1 MAGTFAL
8 TNSSA
13 RVDQAVSAV
22 HSGLFVNGT
31 GVVYAGGN
39 QSISGNKTFNNN
51 LVAAGNFSA
60 TGVSGDLLPAVS
72 GSPNIGSVARPFN
85 TGYFGHV
92 SSNSGN
98 FNSLTVGTLNAN
110 LNIGA
115 TGITNLSVTGTG
127 YIQNIRSSGSSLFDG
142 AVTLNAAITS
152 TGNNTWSGQNSF
164 AAANFKSPVFFE
176 AATTTSGVANFP
188 SGISSGPI
196 TGGTFYQTGNS
207 TMSGSLTHS
216 GTIAQVGNSTFVG
229 NIGVNGTSLF
239 TGSVGITGGNVTI
252 RAATLLTTGSSPSDR
267 LGIVQNIDHS
277 GNLNTSGHIYISQTL
292 NVTGNQTNLGVL
304 SVANTGYFNGVR
316 TTGTSVLNG
325 TTTITGNNALL
336 GDTFITGNETH
347 SGNVAFNNSTGQL
360 VQFNG
365 YVRSYIVAQGI
376 GVNDIKPA
384 ALTST
389 DFWSTAGNAVS
400 PGTGKWITQYTGII
414 GERALFL
421 TGSSFSVPYNN
432 NLPLGAY
439 GRVFELVNVGATAGT
454 PRSGIWY
461 PLGI

>member
-8 TNSSA
+8 TNSA
-13 RVDQAVSAV
+13 TRVDQAVSAV

-31 GVVYAGGN
+31 GVVYTGGS
-39 QSISGNKTFNNN
+39 QSINGNKTFNNN

-60 TGVSGDLLPAVS
+60 TGVSGDFLPSAS
-72 GSPNIGSVARPFN
+72 GASNFGSVARPFN

-98 FNSLTVGTLNAN
+98 FNVLTVGTLNAN

-115 TGITNLSVTGTG
+115 TGISNLSVTGTG
-127 YIQNIRSSGSSLFDG
+127 YIQNIRNSGNSLFDG
-142 AVTLNAAITS
+142 TVTLNAAITS
-152 TGNNTWSGQNSF
+152 TGNNTWSGQNNF
-164 AAANFKSPVFFE
+164 AATNFKSPVFFE
-176 AATTTSGVANFP
+176 STSTTSGAANFP
-188 SGISSGPI
+188 GGISSGPI
-196 TGGTFYQTGNS
+196 TGATFYQTGSS

-216 GTIAQVGNSTFVG
+216 GTISQIGNSTFIG

-325 TTTITGNNALL
+325 LTTITGTNSIQGTNYVA
-336 GDTFITGNETH
+336 GSTRVTGNFE
-347 SGNVAFNNSTGQL
+347 VANTTGD
-360 VQFNG
+360 VVSFDS
-365 YVRSYIVAQGI
+365 YFRPYIVASGI
-376 GVNDIKPA
+376 GTSRVDNLTIANFFANGTAIAPA
-384 ALTST
+384 I
-389 DFWSTAGNAVS
+389 
-400 PGTGKWITQYTGII
+400 GTGKWVTTYTGRI
-414 GERALFL
+414 GEIGLLL
-421 TGSSFSVPYNN
+421 TGSSNSINDNN
-432 NLPLGAY
+432 DLPLGTF
-439 GRVFELVNVGATAGT
+439 GKVFQLVNVGTNRGY
-454 PRSGIWY
+454 GIWY